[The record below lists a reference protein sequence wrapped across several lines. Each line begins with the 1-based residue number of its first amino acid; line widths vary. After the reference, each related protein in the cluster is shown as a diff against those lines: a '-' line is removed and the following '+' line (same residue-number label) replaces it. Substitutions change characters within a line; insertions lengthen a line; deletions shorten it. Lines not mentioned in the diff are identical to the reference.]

1 MRNQNEFVC
10 DLHTSLVVLFSV
22 QEIPVGTIEET
33 RIEDIKDHP
42 KILHVTTA
50 SSYNTSSSKETIK
63 FMTNIFA
70 KRGTSHSDVWL
81 FGLIISL
88 EETQTNQM

>member
-1 MRNQNEFVC
+1 M
-10 DLHTSLVVLFSV
+10 VVFSE
-22 QEIPVGTIEET
+22 QEIYVGTIEET
-33 RIEDIKDHP
+33 RIDGIKDHP

-70 KRGTSHSDVWL
+70 KRGTSNRDVWL
-81 FGLIISL
+81 FGLIL
-88 EETQTNQM
+88 EETQTNKM